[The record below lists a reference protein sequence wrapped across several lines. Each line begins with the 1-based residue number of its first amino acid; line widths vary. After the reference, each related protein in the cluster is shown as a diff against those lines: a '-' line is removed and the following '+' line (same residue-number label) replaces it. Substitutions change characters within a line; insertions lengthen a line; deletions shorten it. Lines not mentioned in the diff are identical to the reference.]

1 MCGPQVWDCMAVHIV
16 GQGGECHPLILT
28 IPRVVV
34 LRKSAPWGLV
44 GFPPVPKTRDGI
56 THLPDG

>member
-1 MCGPQVWDCMAVHIV
+1 MAVHIV